1 VVEHRSLQAR
11 PVRADATSTLRASP
25 FRRLGK
31 IAIFAVMPTLADEN
45 ASSAMR
51 KRTIAAGDGWSVG
64 EFVCDA
70 GPGDRPFEERHE
82 SFAIAATLAGSFTY
96 RGETGEA
103 ALFPGALLLGNA
115 GQRYA
120 CGHAH
125 SRGDRCVSLA
135 LAPEAFAEIA
145 ASSAGS
151 SRYRFAVDAAPPHA
165 ALTPLVAGLEGL
177 ARETSP
183 LRIEERALEAA
194 ARIVAIVAGRALA
207 PPRASARE
215 LERIAEAARAIESS
229 HDETLDLAA
238 LARVARLSKFHFLRV
253 FRRAVGATPHQYLIA
268 TRLRRAAARLSETS
282 ESVTAIAFDCG
293 FGDLSTFN
301 ARFRAAFG
309 VTPSAYRRG
318 GARSG
323 AADWG

>member
-1 VVEHRSLQAR
+1 MWSNIEVSWKAARGPLRTHRRRAR
-11 PVRADATSTLRASP
+11 ELARAAVPPPGENCYFRA
-25 FRRLGK
+25 
-31 IAIFAVMPTLADEN
+31 MPTLADES
-45 ASSAMR
+45 AVGAMR

-70 GPGDRPFEERHE
+70 GPGDRPFEERHDG
-82 SFAIAATLAGSFTY
+82 FAIAATLAGSFTY

-115 GQRYA
+115 GQCYA

-125 SRGDRCVSLA
+125 GRGDRCVSLN
-135 LAPEAFAEIA
+135 LTPGAFAEIA
-145 ASSAGS
+145 ASAAGS
-151 SRYRFAVDAAPPHA
+151 SRYRFAAEAAPPHV
-165 ALTPLVAGLEGL
+165 ALTPLVAGLASL
-177 ARETSP
+177 ARQRSP
-183 LRIEERALEAA
+183 MRIEERALEAA
-194 ARIVAIVAGRALA
+194 ARIVAIVAGRAIA

-215 LERIAEAARAIESS
+215 LGRVAEAARAIEASN
-229 HDETLDLAA
+229 DEALDLAA

-268 TRLRRAAARLSETS
+268 TRLRRAAARLSDTS
-282 ESVTAIAFDCG
+282 DSVTAIAYDCG

-309 VTPSAYRRG
+309 RTPSEYRRG
-318 GARSG
+318 GI
-323 AADWG
+323 

>member
-1 VVEHRSLQAR
+1 
-11 PVRADATSTLRASP
+11 LRAP
-25 FRRLGK
+25 RFRRLGK
-31 IAIFAVMPTLADEN
+31 IAIFPAMPILADDG
-45 ASSAMR
+45 ATAAMR

-70 GPGDRPFEERHE
+70 GQGDRPFEERHE

-96 RGETGEA
+96 RGERGEA

-115 GQRYA
+115 GQCYA

-145 ASSAGS
+145 ASAAGS
-151 SRYRFAVDAAPPHA
+151 SRYRFAADAAPPHA
-165 ALTPLVAGLEGL
+165 ALTPLVAGLESL
-177 ARETSP
+177 ARQRSP

-194 ARIVAIVAGRALA
+194 ARIVALVAGRALA

-215 LERIAEAARAIESS
+215 LERIAEAARAIESWND
-229 HDETLDLAA
+229 DEALDLAA

-309 VTPSAYRRG
+309 RTPSDYRRSG
-318 GARSG
+318 GA
-323 AADWG
+323 

>member
-1 VVEHRSLQAR
+1 
-11 PVRADATSTLRASP
+11 LRASP

-31 IAIFAVMPTLADEN
+31 IAIFVVMPTLAAEN
-45 ASSAMR
+45 PSRAMR

-82 SFAIAATLAGSFTY
+82 GFTIAATLASSFTY

-103 ALFPGALLLGNA
+103 ALFPGALLLGNS

-120 CGHAH
+120 CGHSH

-135 LAPEAFAEIA
+135 LAPETFAEIA

-151 SRYRFAVDAAPPHA
+151 SRYRFAVGAAPPHA

-177 ARETSP
+177 AREASP

-194 ARIVAIVAGRALA
+194 ARIVAIVAGGALSA
-207 PPRASARE
+207 PRATPRE
-215 LERIAEAARAIESS
+215 LERIAEAARAIESWND
-229 HDETLDLAA
+229 DEALDLAA
-238 LARVARLSKFHFLRV
+238 LARVARLSKFH
-253 FRRAVGATPHQYLIA
+253 TP
-268 TRLRRAAARLSETS
+268 ARLPPRRRR
-282 ESVTAIAFDCG
+282 D
-293 FGDLSTFN
+293 
-301 ARFRAAFG
+301 AA
-309 VTPSAYRRG
+309 PISDRDAPAARG
-318 GARSG
+318 GALKR
-323 AADWG
+323 DVREHNVHRF